1 MVKAKNRVT
10 AVFEFSPNGNLKA
23 VFLNAENEND
33 QEVLQRG
40 LSDLLKPQR
49 FEWIRRLFWK

>member
-1 MVKAKNRVT
+1 MKAKNRVT

-33 QEVLQRG
+33 QKVLQRG